1 MSGPAS
7 PVAAGESGAIRIE
20 LHDNGERRLLA
31 AGHVIDSAGDVK
43 ELWINDKHR
52 LVLKA
57 HTSLSIVPLRAE
69 SRLGCLVRLGP
80 GEIFAEV
87 EHDGNPFAVQTDHGT
102 ATITGTVF
110 DLLAGVEES
119 RLAVVEGAVRWESDK
134 GAVDVLAG
142 QNSRILPDTAP
153 TQPIVCDLS
162 ARIAWAKQVAPQ
174 ARPVAS
180 SLSPAHEVCEPLPLP
195 EPFAGSRP
203 DRMGLDCEAW
213 TQEQQDWF
221 ARQYPEFFRLRDA
234 LEEEGTKV
242 GYPGLLLDSGVVWL
256 FGYPPAGEHRL
267 VPGRR
272 EAVVRAAGRHG
283 RDVEWLAG
291 KGLLRDLSDTPPA
304 DGACGAQ
311 ALSDWQNDLAAT
323 GERGDEITE
332 KTILASLHSC
342 VYLLH
347 ARSLLWLA
355 VQSDQYRVPDV
366 PQTDALALLRRQIDA
381 AYRGAQVAVALLG
394 REGADQF
401 CQTEGCRRLIRDLH
415 YEVGEIIAAES
426 ELGAGREQVGP

>member
-1 MSGPAS
+1 MLSTAIGRADRSKGVPQRASVWRPQRIGRLAAAAACVALGLLVWWAQGLEGRREIARPGADVLSGPVS
-7 PVAAGESGAIRIE
+7 PVAAGESDAIRIE

-69 SRLGCLVRLGP
+69 SRLGCLVRLGA

-119 RLAVVEGAVRWESDK
+119 RLAVVEGAVRWESDQ

-153 TQPIVCDLS
+153 TQPMVCDLS
-162 ARIAWAKQVAPQ
+162 ARIAWAKQAAPQ

-180 SLSPAHEVCEPLPLP
+180 GLSPAHEVCEPLPLP

-256 FGYPPAGEHRL
+256 FGYPPAAEHRL

-291 KGLLRDLSDTPPA
+291 KGLLRDLSDTPQPTGRA
-304 DGACGAQ
+304 ALRPSRTGRTIWRQRGNARTKSQRRPSWPPCTRAC
-311 ALSDWQNDLAAT
+311 T
-323 GERGDEITE
+323 CCTR
-332 KTILASLHSC
+332 
-342 VYLLH
+342 
-347 ARSLLWLA
+347 AR
-355 VQSDQYRVPDV
+355 
-366 PQTDALALLRRQIDA
+366 
-381 AYRGAQVAVALLG
+381 
-394 REGADQF
+394 
-401 CQTEGCRRLIRDLH
+401 
-415 YEVGEIIAAES
+415 
-426 ELGAGREQVGP
+426 